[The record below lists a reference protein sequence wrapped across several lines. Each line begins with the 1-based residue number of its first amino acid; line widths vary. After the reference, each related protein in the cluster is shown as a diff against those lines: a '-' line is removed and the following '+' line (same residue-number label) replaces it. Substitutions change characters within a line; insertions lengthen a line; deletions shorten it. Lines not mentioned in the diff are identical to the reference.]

1 MARRNIILGNG
12 RGKIGDIVLYRQNG
26 QQISRIR
33 VNPKNPRSAGQSVQ
47 RMILASASKTLAALR
62 NLYNHSFEG
71 IAVGQKSTQHAQSL
85 LMNLYRGVAAAGLSG
100 ETPLPDSVNET
111 VFAIKGAPIAG
122 LVAGQPMSRGSLVL
136 GEYAFDEQNTNV
148 LHLDI
153 SAAPAAISSQATYAA
168 ALAALGLEPGDQL
181 TVIAYSQHPTAV
193 VAETDTAVN
202 RADAYRYARITFVTE
217 IPEGFNGSL
226 IVNDA
231 FNPALISKSEGAFPA
246 VNTTTVDGANYLA
259 IEVNGLAPVGYIA
272 HAAAVVRSQKD
283 AVGRTHYN
291 NANFVVNTSFGIM
304 PYNVYPSYMDGAPI
318 INVGETL
325 YLKNAEAAP
334 FA

>member
-12 RGKIGDIVLYRQNG
+12 RGKLGDIVLYRQNG

-33 VNPKNPRSAGQSVQ
+33 VTPKNPRSAGQAVQ

-71 IAVGQKSTQHAQSL
+71 VAVGLKSTQHAQSL
-85 LMNLYRGVAAAGLSG
+85 LMRLYRGVAAAGLSG
-100 ETPLPDSVNET
+100 VTPVPDSVNET

-122 LVAGQPMSRGSLVL
+122 LVAGQPMSRGSLTL
-136 GEYAFDEQNTNV
+136 GAYDFLSDQTNF
-148 LHLDI
+148 LHLAI

-181 TVIAYSQHPTAV
+181 TVVVYSQNPTAV
-193 VAETDTAVN
+193 VAETDTTVN
-202 RADAYRYARITFVTE
+202 RADAYRYARITFAAE
-217 IPEGFNGSL
+217 LPEGFTGSL
-226 IVNDA
+226 IENDA
-231 FNPALISKSEGAFPA
+231 FNPALISKSEGTFPA
-246 VNTTTVDGANYLA
+246 VNATTIDGANYLA
-259 IEVNGLAPVGYIA
+259 IEINGLAPLGFYGRG
-272 HAAAVVRSQKD
+272 AAVVRSQKD
-283 AVGRTHYN
+283 AAGKTHYN
-291 NANFVVNTSFGIM
+291 NADFVVNTSFGIL
-304 PYNVYPSYMDGAPI
+304 PGGVYPSYMDGASVV
-318 INVGETL
+318 NVGDTL

>member
-12 RGKIGDIVLYRQNG
+12 RGKLGDIVLYRQNG

-33 VNPKNPRSAGQSVQ
+33 VTPKNPRSAGQSVQ

-100 ETPLPDSVNET
+100 ETPVPDSVNET

-122 LVAGQPMSRGSLVL
+122 IVAGQPMSRGSLTL
-136 GEYAFDEQNTNV
+136 GAYEFDEQDTNV
-148 LHLDI
+148 LHLAI
-153 SAAPAAISSQATYAA
+153 SAAPSTINSQATYAA
-168 ALAALGLEPGDQL
+168 ALASLGLEPGDQL
-181 TVIAYSQHPTAV
+181 TVIVYSQNPTGV

-202 RADAYRYARITFVTE
+202 RADAYRYARITFAPE
-217 IPEGFNGSL
+217 LPEGFTGAL
-226 IVNDA
+226 IENDA
-231 FNPALISKSEGAFPA
+231 FNPALISKSEGTFPA
-246 VNTTTVDGANYLA
+246 VNTTVIDGDSFLA
-259 IEVNGLAPVGYIA
+259 IEVGGLAPIGFFA
-272 HAAAVVRSQKD
+272 RGAAVVRSEKD
-283 AVGRTHYN
+283 SAGKTRYN
-291 NANFVVNTSFGIM
+291 NANFVVNTNFGIL
-304 PYNVYPSYMDGAPI
+304 PGGVYPSYMDGASV